1 MTKRRRHGRHR
12 RRRTDWV
19 RGVVPIAAAVLL
31 VAVTALVV
39 AALRGS
45 GGSTDALSGKITAAQ
60 DGEKV
65 QQGGAPQAGSGTWP
79 ADARPEE
86 GVAGAALEGASA
98 EAESGQET
106 ETSDEAAGVEEED
119 GAVHSAV
126 AAEVGSMEDEE
137 DPQGGAA
144 AGTGGGASV
153 DLDAAAKAEGE
164 TDEATL
170 GIDVSKYQG
179 NIDWEQVAQ
188 SGVEF
193 AMVRVGYRTKATG
206 IIYEDPGARYNL
218 QEAAKNGILVGAYF
232 FSSAVTEEEA
242 REEAAWTAA
251 FISRY
256 PITYPV
262 AYNCEDFQSEDS
274 RQYGLGVETR
284 TKIACAFLD
293 TVAAAGY
300 TPMFYASRNEMEGNA
315 QWNMDTLGLRYRVWV
330 SQYPEKPYPET
341 PASTYSGTHAMWQY
355 TSQGTVAGIRGSVDV
370 NLAYF
375 GYSQAAQAKDQTP
388 AEEVAANPEL
398 GITFTEVDETVTAK
412 ELTNLRTLPTTLD
425 SEVAYQL
432 PNGETV
438 QRTGIGSNGWDR
450 VIYNGQKLYAVHN
463 FLTTDL
469 GGEGG
474 QAGTGESGSAADNG
488 QAGTPETGGP
498 EESASQGE
506 EAGSGSGEASTDSG
520 SAPEAGP
527 AGAQADDGTSE
538 SAGMTFRDVSEA
550 VTARDQVN
558 LRDQPS
564 TVTGNVVG
572 SLSYGQAVVRTGISD
587 TGWSRLEVGGQV
599 VYASSR
605 LLATSMDYK
614 EQEKITDENP
624 EAGMHFTAASGTMK
638 AKGGQTNLRTLPTT
652 NAPSQVVAQLTG
664 DATAERIAEDKD
676 RGWTKLIYNG
686 QTVYAVSSYLIPAG

>member
-106 ETSDEAAGVEEED
+106 ETSDEAAGAEEED

-193 AMVRVGYRTKATG
+193 AMIRVGYRTKVTG

-355 TSQGTVAGIRGSVDV
+355 TSQGAVAGIRGSVDV

-469 GGEGG
+469 GGGDSG
-474 QAGTGESGSAADNG
+474 QSGTGEAAE
-488 QAGTPETGGP
+488 AG
-498 EESASQGE
+498 SASQSEGAE
-506 EAGSGSGEASTDSG
+506 SGSGGASADSASGGSDSG
-520 SAPEAGP
+520 SAPETGS

-587 TGWSRLEVGGQV
+587 TGWSRLEVNGQV

-624 EAGMHFTAASGTMK
+624 EAGMHFMAASGIMM
-638 AKGGQTNLRTLPTT
+638 AKSGQTNLRTLPTT

-664 DATAERIAEDKD
+664 EATAERIAEDKD

-686 QTVYAVSSYLIPAG
+686 QTVYAVSSYLTQVG

>member
-1 MTKRRRHGRHR
+1 MTKRRRYGRHR
-12 RRRTDWV
+12 RRRTDWITIA
-19 RGVVPIAAAVLL
+19 VPAGGAVLIIAVI
-31 VAVTALVV
+31 VAVVLT
-39 AALRGS
+39 LRGCGGNADAVS
-45 GGSTDALSGKITAAQ
+45 GQAETVQAGVTGQQEDMDSAGAGQAGGPEGTGTDAASDMSDGTESGSETDSGKAQ
-60 DGEKV
+60 
-65 QQGGAPQAGSGTWP
+65 
-79 ADARPEE
+79 EE
-86 GVAGAALEGASA
+86 STVKS
-98 EAESGQET
+98 T
-106 ETSDEAAGVEEED
+106 
-119 GAVHSAV
+119 V

-153 DLDAAAKAEGE
+153 DLSAAAKAEGE

-193 AMVRVGYRTKATG
+193 AMIRVGYRTKVTG

-262 AYNCEDFQSEDS
+262 AYNCEDFQSPDS
-274 RQYGLGVETR
+274 RQYGLGVEER
-284 TKIACAFLD
+284 TGIACAFLD
-293 TVAAAGY
+293 TIASAGY

-315 QWNMDTLGLRYRVWV
+315 QWNMDTLGSRYRVWV
-330 SQYPEKPYPET
+330 SQYPELPWPET

-388 AEEVAANPEL
+388 AAEVAANPEL
-398 GITFTEVDETVTAK
+398 GINFTEVDETVTAK

-425 SEVAYQL
+425 SEVVYQL

-469 GGEGG
+469 SGGDSG
-474 QAGTGESGSAADNG
+474 QSGTGEAAE
-488 QAGTPETGGP
+488 AG
-498 EESASQGE
+498 SASQSEGAE
-506 EAGSGSGEASTDSG
+506 SGSGGASADSASGGSDSG
-520 SAPEAGP
+520 SAPETGS

-587 TGWSRLEVGGQV
+587 TGWSRLEVNGQV

-624 EAGMHFTAASGTMK
+624 EAGMHFMAASGIMM
-638 AKGGQTNLRTLPTT
+638 AKSGQTNLRTLPTT

-664 DATAERIAEDKD
+664 EATAERIAEDKD

-686 QTVYAVSSYLIPAG
+686 QTVYAVSSYLTQVG

>member
-12 RRRTDWV
+12 RRRTDLAA
-19 RGVVPIAAAVLL
+19 VVPMMVAVLVIAVVVAVILSLRGCGGEKSVSGQAETEQSAAQQIGIQQIGAGAQSEETGSEPSAEEAAAE
-31 VAVTALVV
+31 T
-39 AALRGS
+39 
-45 GGSTDALSGKITAAQ
+45 
-60 DGEKV
+60 
-65 QQGGAPQAGSGTWP
+65 
-79 ADARPEE
+79 
-86 GVAGAALEGASA
+86 
-98 EAESGQET
+98 ESGQEAEKT
-106 ETSDEAAGVEEED
+106 EATQETEAQEES
-119 GAVHSAV
+119 AVKSTV
-126 AAEVGSMEDEE
+126 AAEVGSMDDEE
-137 DPQGGAA
+137 DPQGGANA

-153 DLDAAAKAEGE
+153 DLNAAAKAEGE
-164 TDEATL
+164 TDEVTL

-179 NIDWEQVAQ
+179 SIDWEQVAQ

-193 AMVRVGYRTKATG
+193 AMVRVGYRTKVTG

-218 QEAAKNGILVGAYF
+218 QEATKNGILVGAYF
-232 FSSAVTEEEA
+232 FSSAVTQEEA
-242 REEAAWTAA
+242 QEEAAWVAD

-256 PITYPV
+256 QITYPV
-262 AYNCEDFQSEDS
+262 AYNCEDFQSPDS
-274 RQYGLGVETR
+274 RQYGLGVEER
-284 TKIACAFLD
+284 TDIACAFLD
-293 TVAAAGY
+293 TIAAAGY
-300 TPMFYASRNEMEGNA
+300 TPMFYASRNEMEESA
-315 QWNMDTLGLRYRVWV
+315 QWNMDTLGSRYRVWV
-330 SQYPEKPYPET
+330 SQYPEQPYPET

-375 GYSQAAQAKDQTP
+375 GYSQAAAAKDQTP

-398 GITFTEVDETVTAK
+398 GINFTEVNDTVTAK
-412 ELTNLRTLPTTLD
+412 ELTNLRSLPTTLD
-425 SEVAYQL
+425 SEVVYQL
-432 PNGETV
+432 SNGETV

-469 GGEGG
+469 SGSASGSGEGG
-474 QAGTGESGSAADNG
+474 NAADG
-488 QAGTPETGGP
+488 
-498 EESASQGE
+498 ASQSGGAADGSSGE
-506 EAGSGSGEASTDSG
+506 AAGSGS
-520 SAPEAGP
+520 
-527 AGAQADDGTSE
+527 AQADDGTSE
-538 SAGMTFRDVSEA
+538 SAGMVFRDVSEA

-572 SLSYGQAVVRTGISD
+572 TLSYGEAVVRTGVSD
-587 TGWSRLEVGGQV
+587 TGWSRLEVNGQV

-624 EAGMHFTAASGTMK
+624 EAGMHFTAASGIMM
-638 AKGGQTNLRTLPTT
+638 AKSGQTNLRTLPTT

-686 QTVYAVSSYLIPAG
+686 QTVYAVSSYLTQVG

>member
-19 RGVVPIAAAVLL
+19 TIAVP
-31 VAVTALVV
+31 
-39 AALRGS
+39 
-45 GGSTDALSGKITAAQ
+45 
-60 DGEKV
+60 
-65 QQGGAPQAGSGTWP
+65 
-79 ADARPEE
+79 
-86 GVAGAALEGASA
+86 AGAAILVIAVVVAVILTLRGCGGTAGAV
-98 EAESGQET
+98 SGQAGAQET
-106 ETSDEAAGVEEED
+106 DADAQQVGTDAQQIGAGAQSGENGTGAASESPADETGSELETADSGETQEES
-119 GAVHSAV
+119 AVTSTV
-126 AAEVGSMEDEE
+126 AAEVGSMDDEE
-137 DPQGGAA
+137 DPQGGANA

-153 DLDAAAKAEGE
+153 DLNAAAKPEGE
-164 TDEATL
+164 TDEVTL

-179 NIDWEQVAQ
+179 SIDWEQVAQ

-193 AMVRVGYRTKATG
+193 AMIRVGYRTKVTG

-218 QEAAKNGILVGAYF
+218 QEAAKNGLLVGAYF

-242 REEAAWTAA
+242 REEAAWVAD

-262 AYNCEDFQSEDS
+262 AYNCEDFQSPDS
-274 RQYGLGVETR
+274 RQYGLGAEER
-284 TKIACAFLD
+284 TDIACAFLD
-293 TVAAAGY
+293 TIAAAGY
-300 TPMFYASRNEMEGNA
+300 TPMFYASRNEMEGSA
-315 QWNMDTLGLRYRVWV
+315 QWNMDTLGSRYRVWV
-330 SQYPEKPYPET
+330 SQYPEQPYPET

-375 GYSQAAQAKDQTP
+375 GYSQAAAAKDQTP

-398 GITFTEVDETVTAK
+398 GINFTEVNDTVTAK
-412 ELTNLRTLPTTLD
+412 ELTNLRSLPTTLD
-425 SEVAYQL
+425 SEVVYQL
-432 PNGETV
+432 SNGETV

-469 GGEGG
+469 SENASGGAESTAAQSGSENESDS
-474 QAGTGESGSAADNG
+474 QSSDAAGSASGSSEEAEAVSGSA
-488 QAGTPETGGP
+488 
-498 EESASQGE
+498 S
-506 EAGSGSGEASTDSG
+506 
-520 SAPEAGP
+520 
-527 AGAQADDGTSE
+527 ADDGTSE
-538 SAGMTFRDVSEA
+538 SAGMVFRDVSEA

-564 TVTGNVVG
+564 TDTGNVVG
-572 SLSYGQAVVRTGISD
+572 TLSYGEAVVRTGVSD
-587 TGWSRLEVGGQV
+587 TGWSRLEVNGQV

-614 EQEKITDENP
+614 EQEKITNENP
-624 EAGMHFTAASGTMK
+624 EAGMHFTAASGIMM
-638 AKGGQTNLRTLPTT
+638 AKSGQTNLRTLPTT
-652 NAPSQVVAQLTG
+652 NEPSQVVAQLTG

-686 QTVYAVSSYLIPAG
+686 QTVYAVSSYLTQVG

>member
-12 RRRTDWV
+12 RRRTDWISVAV
-19 RGVVPIAAAVLL
+19 RAGAAVL
-31 VAVTALVV
+31 VIAVVTAVILT
-39 AALRGS
+39 LRGCGGTAGAVS
-45 GGSTDALSGKITAAQ
+45 GQAGAQETDADAQQIDADAQQVGADAQPEENGTGTASEGRAEETGSGLETAAS
-60 DGEKV
+60 GEI
-65 QQGGAPQAGSGTWP
+65 Q
-79 ADARPEE
+79 EE
-86 GVAGAALEGASA
+86 SMVKS
-98 EAESGQET
+98 T
-106 ETSDEAAGVEEED
+106 
-119 GAVHSAV
+119 V
-126 AAEVGSMEDEE
+126 AAEVGSVDDEE
-137 DPQGGAA
+137 DPQGGANA

-153 DLDAAAKAEGE
+153 DLNAAAKAEGE
-164 TDEATL
+164 TDEVTL

-179 NIDWEQVAQ
+179 SIDWEQVAQ

-193 AMVRVGYRTKATG
+193 AMIRVGYRTKVTG

-218 QEAAKNGILVGAYF
+218 QEATKNGLLVGAYF

-242 REEAAWTAA
+242 REEAAWVAD

-256 PITYPV
+256 QITYPV
-262 AYNCEDFQSEDS
+262 AYNCEDFQSPDS
-274 RQYGLGVETR
+274 RQYGLGSEER
-284 TKIACAFLD
+284 TTIACAFLD
-293 TVAAAGY
+293 TISAAGY

-315 QWNMDTLGLRYRVWV
+315 QWNMDTLGSRYRVWV
-330 SQYPEKPYPET
+330 SQYPEQPYPET
-341 PASTYSGTHAMWQY
+341 PASTYSGSHAMWQY
-355 TSQGTVAGIRGSVDV
+355 TSQGKVAGIRGSVDV

-375 GYSQAAQAKDQTP
+375 GYSQAAEAKDQTP

-398 GITFTEVDETVTAK
+398 GINFTEVNDTVTAK
-412 ELTNLRTLPTTLD
+412 ELTNLRTLPSTLD
-425 SEVAYQL
+425 SEVVYQL
-432 PNGETV
+432 RSGETV

-469 GGEGG
+469 
-474 QAGTGESGSAADNG
+474 SGSA
-488 QAGTPETGGP
+488 
-498 EESASQGE
+498 
-506 EAGSGSGEASTDSG
+506 SGSGEGGNAADSASQSGTAETGNAGDSASQSEAAEDDSSGETAVSG
-520 SAPEAGP
+520 S
-527 AGAQADDGTSE
+527 AQADDGTSE
-538 SAGMTFRDVSEA
+538 SAGVVFRDVSEA
-550 VTARDQVN
+550 VTARDRVN

-572 SLSYGQAVVRTGISD
+572 TLNYGEAVVRTGISD
-587 TGWSRLEVGGQV
+587 SGWSRLEVNGQV

-624 EAGMHFTAASGTMK
+624 EAGMHFTAASGIMM
-638 AKGGQTNLRTLPTT
+638 AKSGQTNLRTLPTT

-686 QTVYAVSSYLIPAG
+686 QTVYAVSSYLTQVG

>member
-12 RRRTDWV
+12 RRRTDLAA
-19 RGVVPIAAAVLL
+19 VVPMMVAVLVIAVVVAVILSLRGCGGEKSVSGQAETEQSAAQQTGIQQIGAGAQSEETGSEPSAEEAAAE
-31 VAVTALVV
+31 T
-39 AALRGS
+39 
-45 GGSTDALSGKITAAQ
+45 
-60 DGEKV
+60 
-65 QQGGAPQAGSGTWP
+65 
-79 ADARPEE
+79 
-86 GVAGAALEGASA
+86 
-98 EAESGQET
+98 ESGQEAEKT
-106 ETSDEAAGVEEED
+106 EATQETEAQEES
-119 GAVHSAV
+119 AVKSTV
-126 AAEVGSMEDEE
+126 AAEVGSMDDEE
-137 DPQGGAA
+137 DPQGGANA

-153 DLDAAAKAEGE
+153 DLNAAAKAEGE
-164 TDEATL
+164 TDEVTL

-179 NIDWEQVAQ
+179 SIDWEQVAQ

-193 AMVRVGYRTKATG
+193 AMVRVGYRTKVTG

-218 QEAAKNGILVGAYF
+218 QEATKNGIFVGAYF
-232 FSSAVTEEEA
+232 FSSAVTQEEA
-242 REEAAWTAA
+242 QEEAAWVAD

-256 PITYPV
+256 QITYPV
-262 AYNCEDFQSEDS
+262 AYNCEDFQSPDS
-274 RQYGLGVETR
+274 RQYGLGVEER
-284 TKIACAFLD
+284 TDIACAFLD
-293 TVAAAGY
+293 TIAAAGY

-315 QWNMDTLGLRYRVWV
+315 QWNMDTLGSRYRVWV
-330 SQYPEKPYPET
+330 SQYPERPYPET
-341 PASTYSGTHAMWQY
+341 PSSTYSGTHAMWQY

-375 GYSQAAQAKDQTP
+375 GYSQAAEAKDQTP
-388 AEEVAANPEL
+388 VEEVAANPEL
-398 GITFTEVDETVTAK
+398 GINFTEVNDTVTAK

-425 SEVAYQL
+425 SEVVYQL

-469 GGEGG
+469 SGSASGSGEGG
-474 QAGTGESGSAADNG
+474 NAADG
-488 QAGTPETGGP
+488 
-498 EESASQGE
+498 ASQSGGAADGSSGE
-506 EAGSGSGEASTDSG
+506 AAGSGS
-520 SAPEAGP
+520 
-527 AGAQADDGTSE
+527 AQADDGTSE
-538 SAGMTFRDVSEA
+538 SAGMVFRDVSEA

-572 SLSYGQAVVRTGISD
+572 TLSYGEAVVRTGVSD
-587 TGWSRLEVGGQV
+587 TGWSRLEVNGQV

-624 EAGMHFTAASGTMK
+624 EAGMHFTAASGIMM
-638 AKGGQTNLRTLPTT
+638 AKSGQTNLRTLPTT

-686 QTVYAVSSYLIPAG
+686 QTVYAVSSYLTQVG

>member
-12 RRRTDWV
+12 RRRTDWISV
-19 RGVVPIAAAVLL
+19 AVPAGAAVL
-31 VAVTALVV
+31 VIAVVTAVILT
-39 AALRGS
+39 LRGCGGTAGAVS
-45 GGSTDALSGKITAAQ
+45 GQAGAQETDAGAQQVGADAQQVGADAQPEENGTGTASEGRAEETGSGLETAAS
-60 DGEKV
+60 GEI
-65 QQGGAPQAGSGTWP
+65 Q
-79 ADARPEE
+79 EE
-86 GVAGAALEGASA
+86 SMVKS
-98 EAESGQET
+98 T
-106 ETSDEAAGVEEED
+106 
-119 GAVHSAV
+119 V
-126 AAEVGSMEDEE
+126 AAEVGSVDDEE
-137 DPQGGAA
+137 DPQGGANA

-153 DLDAAAKAEGE
+153 DLNAAAKAEGE
-164 TDEATL
+164 TDEVTL

-179 NIDWEQVAQ
+179 SIDWEQVAQ

-193 AMVRVGYRTKATG
+193 AMIRVGYRTKVTG

-218 QEAAKNGILVGAYF
+218 QEATKNGLLVGAYF

-242 REEAAWTAA
+242 REEAAWVAD

-256 PITYPV
+256 QITYPV
-262 AYNCEDFQSEDS
+262 AYNCEDFQSPDS
-274 RQYGLGVETR
+274 RQYGLGSGER
-284 TKIACAFLD
+284 TTIACAFLD
-293 TVAAAGY
+293 TISAAGY

-315 QWNMDTLGLRYRVWV
+315 QWNMDTLGSRYRVWV
-330 SQYPEKPYPET
+330 SQYPEQPYPET
-341 PASTYSGTHAMWQY
+341 PASTYSGSHAMWQY
-355 TSQGTVAGIRGSVDV
+355 TSQGKVAGIRGSVDV

-375 GYSQAAQAKDQTP
+375 GYSQAAEAKDQTP

-398 GITFTEVDETVTAK
+398 GINFTEVNDTVTAK
-412 ELTNLRTLPTTLD
+412 ELTNLRTLPSTLD
-425 SEVAYQL
+425 SEVVYQL
-432 PNGETV
+432 RSGETV

-469 GGEGG
+469 
-474 QAGTGESGSAADNG
+474 SGSA
-488 QAGTPETGGP
+488 
-498 EESASQGE
+498 
-506 EAGSGSGEASTDSG
+506 SGSGEGGNAADSASQSGTAETGNAGDSASQSEAAEDDSSGETAVSG
-520 SAPEAGP
+520 S
-527 AGAQADDGTSE
+527 AQADDGTSE
-538 SAGMTFRDVSEA
+538 SAGVVFRDVSEA
-550 VTARDQVN
+550 VTARDRVN

-572 SLSYGQAVVRTGISD
+572 TLNYGEAVVRTGISD
-587 TGWSRLEVGGQV
+587 SGWSRLEVNGQV

-624 EAGMHFTAASGTMK
+624 EAGMHFTAASGIMM
-638 AKGGQTNLRTLPTT
+638 AKSGQTNLRTLPTT

-686 QTVYAVSSYLIPAG
+686 QTVYAVSSYLTQVG

>member
-19 RGVVPIAAAVLL
+19 TIAVP
-31 VAVTALVV
+31 
-39 AALRGS
+39 
-45 GGSTDALSGKITAAQ
+45 
-60 DGEKV
+60 
-65 QQGGAPQAGSGTWP
+65 
-79 ADARPEE
+79 
-86 GVAGAALEGASA
+86 AGAAILVIAVVVAVILTLRGCGGTAGAV
-98 EAESGQET
+98 SGQAGAQET
-106 ETSDEAAGVEEED
+106 DADAQQVGTDVQQVDADAQQIGAGAQSGEKGTGAASESPADETGSELETADSGETQEES
-119 GAVHSAV
+119 AVTSTV
-126 AAEVGSMEDEE
+126 AAEVGSMDDEE
-137 DPQGGAA
+137 DPQGGANA

-153 DLDAAAKAEGE
+153 DLNAAAKPEGE
-164 TDEATL
+164 TDEVTL

-179 NIDWEQVAQ
+179 SIDWEQVAQ

-193 AMVRVGYRTKATG
+193 AMIRVGYRTKVTG

-218 QEAAKNGILVGAYF
+218 QEAAKNGLLVGAYF

-242 REEAAWTAA
+242 REEAAWVAD

-262 AYNCEDFQSEDS
+262 AYNCEDFQSPDS
-274 RQYGLGVETR
+274 RQYGLGAEER
-284 TKIACAFLD
+284 TTIACAFLD
-293 TVAAAGY
+293 TISAAGY

-315 QWNMDTLGLRYRVWV
+315 QWNMDTLGSRYRVWV
-330 SQYPEKPYPET
+330 SQYPERPYPET
-341 PASTYSGTHAMWQY
+341 PSSTYSGTHAMWQY

-375 GYSQAAQAKDQTP
+375 GYSQAAEAKDQTP
-388 AEEVAANPEL
+388 VEEVAANPEL
-398 GITFTEVDETVTAK
+398 GINFTEVNDTVTAK

-425 SEVAYQL
+425 SEVVYQL

-469 GGEGG
+469 SGSASGSGEGG
-474 QAGTGESGSAADNG
+474 NAADG
-488 QAGTPETGGP
+488 
-498 EESASQGE
+498 ASQSGGAADGSSGE
-506 EAGSGSGEASTDSG
+506 AAGSGS
-520 SAPEAGP
+520 
-527 AGAQADDGTSE
+527 AQADDGTSE
-538 SAGMTFRDVSEA
+538 SAGMVFRDVSEA

-572 SLSYGQAVVRTGISD
+572 TLNYGEAVVCTGVSD
-587 TGWSRLEVGGQV
+587 TGWSRLEVNGQV

-624 EAGMHFTAASGTMK
+624 EAGMHFTAASGIMM
-638 AKGGQTNLRTLPTT
+638 AKSGQTNLRTLPTT

-686 QTVYAVSSYLIPAG
+686 QTVYAVSSYLTQVG